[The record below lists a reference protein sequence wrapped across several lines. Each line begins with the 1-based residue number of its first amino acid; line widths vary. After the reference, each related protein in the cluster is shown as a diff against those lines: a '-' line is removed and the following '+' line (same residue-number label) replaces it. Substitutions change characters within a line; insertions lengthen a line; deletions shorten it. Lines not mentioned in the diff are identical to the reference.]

1 MKSPKTIALL
11 LFSILLTSC
20 ATTVEKSRFSGD
32 HGTAKIRGMW
42 AVCYMTSLKNQP
54 QVHPSFHIA
63 ICDCMIDKSREKY
76 KDSDYEDIGQEKL
89 TDYFRGLF
97 EECREEQGVVI
108 PIKPAEA
115 SI

>member
-1 MKSPKTIALL
+1 MKWQKTIVSL

-20 ATTVEKSRFSGD
+20 TTVERSRFSGD

-42 AVCYMTSLKNQP
+42 TVCYMTSMKNLP
-54 QVHPSFHIA
+54 QVHASFHIA
-63 ICDCMIDKSREKY
+63 TCDCMIDKSREKY
-76 KDSDYEDIGQEKL
+76 KDSDYKEIGQEKL
-89 TDYFRGLF
+89 TDFYRELF